1 MEGKTAMSLPSVS
14 QETSDFSLVLGGPC
28 YQLFRR
34 AHLSG
39 TALEFLWRQMVVI
52 SLSAWLPLAILTIIY
67 GHSLGSQ
74 NLSFLRDIESHAR
87 FLVALPVLIF
97 AERVVHDRIRP
108 VVKRFV
114 ERGVITQKD
123 LPTFYSAI
131 NSALRARDSLWLEL
145 AIVLFVYTVGHWLWQ
160 HVGALV
166 ATTWYAAPDSTGMH
180 LTPAGYW
187 YSFVSI
193 PIFQFIL
200 IRWYVRLAIWFQLL
214 WRVSRLTLRLLP
226 THPDRAGGIGFL
238 GRSSYAFS
246 PIVFAQG
253 VLLAGLIASR
263 IFFKGEGLLS
273 FKMTIIAMVGFFA
286 LMILGPLTMFSPQL
300 ARAKRDGLSEYG
312 TLSTAYV
319 AEFDEKWVRG
329 HPRDEGLL
337 GSADIQSLADLGN
350 SYAVVR
356 EMQLVP
362 FGLSDVTHL
371 AGSAAFPVVPLLLT
385 IMPLEE
391 LVIRLLKMLF

>member
-1 MEGKTAMSLPSVS
+1 MKGKTTMSKPSIL
-14 QETSDFSLVLGGPC
+14 QEVPDFSLVIGGPL

-39 TALEFLWRQMVVI
+39 SALEFLWRRIAVI
-52 SLSAWLPLAILTIIY
+52 SLLAWLPLAILSTIY
-67 GHSLGSQ
+67 GYALGSQ
-74 NLSFLRDIESHAR
+74 NLSFLRDIESHVR

-97 AERVVHDRIRP
+97 AELVVHDRIRP
-108 VVKRFV
+108 VMKRFV
-114 ERGVITQKD
+114 ERGVVTQEDVPK
-123 LPTFYSAI
+123 FYAAI
-131 NSALRARDSLWLEL
+131 NAALRARNSLWLEL
-145 AIVLFVYTVGHWLWQ
+145 AMVVFVYTAGHWLWQ
-160 HVGALV
+160 HAGALA

-214 WRVSRLTLRLLP
+214 WRVSRLKLHLLP
-226 THPDRAGGIGFL
+226 THPDRAGGLGFL

-263 IFFKGEGLLS
+263 IFFKGETLMS
-273 FKMTIIAMVGFFA
+273 FKMTIVALVGFFT
-286 LMILGPLTMFSPQL
+286 LMILGPLTMFTPQL
-300 ARAKRDGLSEYG
+300 SSVKRNGLNEYG

-329 HPRDEGLL
+329 RTKGEELL

-362 FGLSDVTHL
+362 FGLSDVTRL
-371 AGSAAFPVVPLLLT
+371 AAAAAFPVLPLLLT

-391 LVIRLLKMLF
+391 LVTRLLKMIF